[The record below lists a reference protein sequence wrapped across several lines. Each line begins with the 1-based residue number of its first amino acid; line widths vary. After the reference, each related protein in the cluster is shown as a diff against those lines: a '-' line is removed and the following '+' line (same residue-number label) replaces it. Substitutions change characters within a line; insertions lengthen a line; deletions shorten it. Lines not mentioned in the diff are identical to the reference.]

1 MSYRDS
7 QRVAGSKTGWLLG
20 FYLIL
25 ILGSQWLAAQDTSGG
40 PPTLHQRTEQ
50 TYGDVRSAKNPQ
62 VPSTLPSEASGE
74 YLLGK
79 PGDVIEIILDSNGL
93 TGYMSLIGRTDRDK
107 DAALTYLFDD
117 TELNAKTLR
126 FTTRPVHGKSYIFEG
141 TIVRGPAP
149 TKAKDGYYLLKGTL
163 TLHDVDKRTDQA
175 RRVELP
181 LARTVN

>member
-1 MSYRDS
+1 MSYRNS
-7 QRVAGSKTGWLLG
+7 RELAGLKICWLPAFCVLLIAG
-20 FYLIL
+20 F
-25 ILGSQWLAAQDTSGG
+25 QTVAAQDTSGG
-40 PPTLHQRTEQ
+40 PPTLHQRTEP
-50 TYGDVRSAKNPQ
+50 TYGDVRSPKNPQ

-141 TIVRGPAP
+141 TIVRGPSP
-149 TKAKDGYYLLKGTL
+149 TKTKDGYYLLKGTL